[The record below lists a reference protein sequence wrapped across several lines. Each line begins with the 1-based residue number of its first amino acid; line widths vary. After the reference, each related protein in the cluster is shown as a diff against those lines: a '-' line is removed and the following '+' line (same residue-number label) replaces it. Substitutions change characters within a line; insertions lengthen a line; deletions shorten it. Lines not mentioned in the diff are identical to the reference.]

1 METDQGGLNV
11 NNGEA
16 GETFSLS
23 NVSFLRFLD
32 KSLLSITSVADAKLA
47 IGKLK
52 NALESV
58 ADAQAQAGANLSRL
72 EKDIERLSAQKN
84 NFETARSR
92 VEDLDVAIETG
103 RLSRKSIKL
112 QSASALLAQANQI
125 MNPNLIQ
132 ILLE

>member
-1 METDQGGLNV
+1 MINEKIQNV
-11 NNGEA
+11 
-16 GETFSLS
+16 
-23 NVSFLRFLD
+23 
-32 KSLLSITSVADAKLA
+32 
-47 IGKLK
+47 
-52 NALESV
+52 
-58 ADAQAQAGANLSRL
+58 LSRL
-72 EKDIERLSAQKN
+72 EKDIERVSAQKN

>member
-1 METDQGGLNV
+1 
-11 NNGEA
+11 
-16 GETFSLS
+16 
-23 NVSFLRFLD
+23 
-32 KSLLSITSVADAKLA
+32 
-47 IGKLK
+47 LK